1 MGIVMRKAVLKR
13 RSAFTLI
20 ELLVVIAIIS
30 LLMALLLP
38 AIQKVREAANKMLCG
53 SNLRQLAIASHN
65 YHNDYK
71 KLPPG
76 MIGALNV
83 APWVQPPPDRG
94 SYLSCLAILLP
105 YIEADSVF
113 ASSRDVGT
121 ANPNKAGIG
130 GPIST
135 NLQLDH
141 KPYWKDS
148 PGLVNVGPEVGQAR
162 IKIFLCPS
170 DDANDSP
177 LTMIA
182 MMPYMLSGWDFS
194 TNMGVGSATTKLLGR
209 TNYLGVMGL
218 VGENIPPDDGFWQNA
233 ARFNGIMRSRR
244 QMSLGQITVQ
254 DGTSNTL
261 LFGETLG
268 GRSVGD
274 RVSAPSW
281 MGCGMLFTHR
291 GLAVWGKEPDDGG
304 DYEERFGARHPG
316 GVQFV
321 KADGSVTQLKRGTMT
336 DGWWC
341 RFDWAWAFY
350 GGAAGTDGTVDWCIY
365 QQLAGVKDG
374 KKLDTSAIED

>member
-1 MGIVMRKAVLKR
+1 MRRSTPNR

-20 ELLVVIAIIS
+20 ELLVVIAIIA

-53 SNLRQLAIASHN
+53 SNIRQLAIAAHN
-65 YHNDYK
+65 YHTDYK

-83 APWVQPPPDRG
+83 APWTPPPNNRG
-94 SYLSCLAILLP
+94 SYISCLAILLP
-105 YIEADSVF
+105 YIEGDNVF
-113 ASSRDVGT
+113 ASSRAVGT
-121 ANPNKAGIG
+121 FTPPKAGVG
-130 GPIST
+130 GPVSL
-135 NLQLDH
+135 NLQEDSNT
-141 KPYWKDS
+141 YWNGT
-148 PGLVNVGPEVGQAR
+148 PGLVNVGPEVGQAKV
-162 IKIFLCPS
+162 KIFLCPS
-170 DDANDSP
+170 DDANESP
-177 LTMIA
+177 VAMIA
-182 MMPYMLSGWDFS
+182 MMPYMLSGWNWWDNF
-194 TNMGVGSATTKLLGR
+194 GVGPATTKLLGR

-218 VGENIPPDDGFWQNA
+218 LGENVPNDGFWNLGL
-233 ARFNGIMRSRR
+233 RFNGIMRSRK
-244 QMSLGQITVQ
+244 QMSLGQITVM

-291 GLAVWGKEPDDGG
+291 GLAVWGKDPWDGG
-304 DYEERFGARHPG
+304 DYEERFGSRHPG

-321 KADGSVTQLKRGTMT
+321 KADGSVVNLKRGNMT

-341 RFDWAWAFY
+341 RFDWAWAFF
-350 GGAAGTDGTVDWCIY
+350 GGQPGTDGTIDWCIL

-374 KKLDTSAIED
+374 KKIDTSSIED